1 MLDPAKVSKLAA
13 SLSSNYQ
20 TVSDK
25 RMSDNTFEGTVL
37 SNIPNRGRPDIRKV
51 KKLLEI
57 MSAGAPNGSLDN
69 TSYVPGIST
78 VSENYDR
85 AMSNPRLGLIGTP
98 LAWAGLAGSKYEADR
113 YDTEPLY
120 NSMTDRV
127 TNPWANLSVGM
138 HELGHAIDMNDYR
151 LPENLVG
158 RTLRNTAADVYRL
171 APFTSLWKE
180 HAAWRKGTDAL
191 IDGAKKTKADPKF
204 VASILNERTHSKPS
218 ALGTYWGG
226 TIGGLT
232 GLVGGGLGGLALASK
247 LQDPKYSDMIR
258 ALGLRLPVSLGLAGS
273 ALGGAL
279 GVVGGAR
286 LGKLWQKSDDA
297 DVQEKLK
304 KLVGSKKWKRFKAYY
319 EKTYGDRKHVGA
331 SGKVVARE
339 TAENAPAMAGEALRG
354 ALSNPIPLAGVIR

>member
-13 SLSSNYQ
+13 SLSPNYQ
-20 TVSDK
+20 TVNDK
-25 RMSDNTFEGTVL
+25 RMSANTFEGTVL

-51 KKLLEI
+51 KKLLAI

-69 TSYVPGIST
+69 TSYVPGLST

-98 LAWAGLAGSKYEADR
+98 LAWAGAAGSKYEADR

-120 NSMTDRV
+120 SSLTDRV

-138 HELGHAIDMNDYR
+138 HELGHAIDYNDYR
-151 LPENLVG
+151 LPQNYIG
-158 RTLRNTAADVYRL
+158 RALRNTAADVYRV

-180 HAAWRKGTDAL
+180 HAAWNKGTDAL
-191 IDGAKKTKADPKF
+191 ISGAKKTKADPKF
-204 VASILNERTHSKPS
+204 VAEVLNERTHSKPS

-226 TIGGLT
+226 ALGGLA
-232 GLVGGGLGGLALASK
+232 GGVGGALGGLALATK
-247 LQDPKYSDMIR
+247 LEGSDSTLSR
-258 ALGLRLPVSLGLAGS
+258 VLARRLPIALSLGGS
-273 ALGGAL
+273 ALGGSL

-286 LGKLWQKSDDA
+286 IGKAWQKSDDR
-297 DVQEKLK
+297 DVQEQLK

-319 EKTYGDRKHVGA
+319 DKKYGDKQHVGA
-331 SGKVVARE
+331 SGKAVAKE
-339 TAENAPAMAGEALRG
+339 TVENAPALAGEALRG
-354 ALSNPIPLAGVIR
+354 ALSNPIPIPGA